1 MEEKTVTTLALSFVT
16 EQGKSARYSLR
27 EPKDG
32 LSRADVDAGVNA
44 LLAADVFAIGED
56 RFRALK
62 DAAVVQRSVRKLT
75 TPDAH

>member
-16 EQGKSARYSLR
+16 EQGKIARYSLR

-32 LSRADVDAGVNA
+32 LSRADVDAGIKV
-44 LLAADVFAIGED
+44 LLSPDIFAVGED

-62 DAAVVQRSVRKLT
+62 DAAIVQRSVRKLT
-75 TPDAH
+75 TQA